1 MAELFHISLSRSSA
15 IAASSGGRGINC
27 HILHRGVPPDQPRR
41 NGRGRS
47 VGRRCRDWT
56 RSLARMALARKT
68 SSFRAR
74 PGGREGGRSGWRAL

>member
-47 VGRRCRDWT
+47 GGDVVTGRVPWRGWRLQERPVALGRD
-56 RSLARMALARKT
+56 
-68 SSFRAR
+68 
-74 PGGREGGRSGWRAL
+74 REGGRDGGLYNDD